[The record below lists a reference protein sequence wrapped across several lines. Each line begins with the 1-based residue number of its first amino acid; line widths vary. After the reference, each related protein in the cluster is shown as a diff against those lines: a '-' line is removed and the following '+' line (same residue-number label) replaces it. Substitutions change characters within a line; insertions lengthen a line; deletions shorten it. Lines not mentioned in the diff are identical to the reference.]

1 MPADYPSGE
10 MAMDRAVKTIAAVQG
25 ASNAVVQDIFRVL
38 VTRWQSSARIA
49 GVLEES
55 HGQDNQVCGAGYLR
69 SIASGAG
76 YSMFQDLG
84 RGSTACRIDP
94 AGVLLA
100 GEAVRRDID
109 AGCDLVLLNRFAKLE
124 AERQGLMSAFAAA
137 VEAEVPVLTS
147 VSPAFQ
153 EAWERFASPLFV
165 TLAAEPETIVGWWR
179 AVRVSASERQYVNHI

>member
-1 MPADYPSGE
+1 
-10 MAMDRAVKTIAAVQG
+10 MDPAVKTTAAVQG
-25 ASNAVVQDIFRVL
+25 ASSAVVRDIFHAL
-38 VTRWQSSARIA
+38 VARWQSSARIA

-69 SIASGAG
+69 SIASGVR

-84 RGSTACRIDP
+84 PGSTACRIDP

-100 GEAVRRDID
+100 GEAVLRDIA

-124 AERQGLMSAFAAA
+124 AERQGLMSAFAA
-137 VEAEVPVLTS
+137 VEAGVPLLTS

-153 EAWERFASPLFV
+153 GAWERFAAPLFV
-165 TLAAEPETIVGWWR
+165 MLPPEPETIDGWWR
-179 AVRVSASERQYVNHI
+179 AVSASTLTERQYV

>member
-76 YSMFQDLG
+76 CAMFQDLG

-179 AVRVSASERQYVNHI
+179 AVRVSALRNDNT